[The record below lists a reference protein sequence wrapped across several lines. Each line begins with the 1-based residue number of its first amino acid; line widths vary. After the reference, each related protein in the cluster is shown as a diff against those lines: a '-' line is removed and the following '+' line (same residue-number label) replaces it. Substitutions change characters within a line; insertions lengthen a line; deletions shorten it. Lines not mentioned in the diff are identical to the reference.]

1 MEFILHQERT
11 ELVVQAAV
19 ELALMDQVVVQQE
32 QQTLVVE
39 VEGLGNRAVVAYNQ
53 DQVKVVDRVVVL

>member
-1 MEFILHQERT
+1 LLVVAAVEFILHQERT

-32 QQTLVVE
+32 QQTLVV
-39 VEGLGNRAVVAYNQ
+39 
-53 DQVKVVDRVVVL
+53 